1 MRGPVMITAIVDE
14 LRIWALEI
22 LLLFVLLAILATILI
37 VFGAI
42 YLRIVA
48 RFHGVRP
55 VTCPITG
62 GPALV
67 QVAAFESAAG
77 RMRGDA
83 TLRLSECSLWPERSR
98 CAQSCAAQL
107 TSAHGLKT

>member
-1 MRGPVMITAIVDE
+1 MITSIVDE

-22 LLLFVLLAILATILI
+22 LVVFVLMAILAMILI
-37 VFGAI
+37 VFGTI
-42 YLRIVA
+42 YVRIA
-48 RFHGVRP
+48 AKFRGVRP
-55 VTCPITG
+55 VTCPVTG

-77 RMRGDA
+77 RMRGDS
-83 TLRLSECSLWPERSR
+83 TLRLSACSLWPERSR

-107 TSAHGLKT
+107 TGAHGLKT